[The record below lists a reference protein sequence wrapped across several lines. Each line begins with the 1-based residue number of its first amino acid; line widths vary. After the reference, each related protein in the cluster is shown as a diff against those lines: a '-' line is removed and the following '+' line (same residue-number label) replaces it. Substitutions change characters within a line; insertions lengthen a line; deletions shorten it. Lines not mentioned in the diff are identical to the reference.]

1 MSFLDNLSYSST
13 KYLDSTKQFLTSN
26 NLVSQIVFFVLIVI
40 VFVILVRI
48 GAVIISYIM
57 SPSPNPYL
65 LNGMIDATKQHTIP
79 QDPKVN
85 GSIPILR
92 SNDKT
97 QGLEFTWNVWI
108 FVNNVTNT
116 TEYRYKHIFNKGN
129 HTIGNDGI
137 ASPNNAPGLYL
148 TPVTPVNATFESG
161 SSGVLG
167 AQEMGLLVR
176 MNIFNAERSAV
187 SSKLNETCLQVV
199 SGEANSI
206 GIFGSDPA
214 VQQATVAQCQAAFP
228 GLNENVGSEVANA
241 PNIYED
247 IEIPGIPLNKWVN
260 VIIRCSSNNIIDVY
274 INGRLTKRQQL
285 SGVARQNYDDVYVA
299 LQGGF
304 PGYISN
310 LNYFNYAIG
319 TGEIDSI
326 VRGGPNLTPIGG
338 TDLTASKPQ
347 YLANSWF
354 FNETDPLFSTE
365 LA

>member
-1 MSFLDNLSYSST
+1 MSFLDNLSYGST
-13 KYLDSTKQFLTSN
+13 KYLDSTKQFLSSN
-26 NLVSQIVFFVLIVI
+26 NLVAQIVFFILIVI
-40 VFVILVRI
+40 VFVVLVRI
-48 GAVIISYIM
+48 GALVISYIL

-79 QDPKVN
+79 QDPKSR
-85 GSIPILR
+85 GAIPILR
-92 SNDKT
+92 SNDQT

-108 FVNNVTNT
+108 FVDGVTNT

-129 HTIGNDGI
+129 HMIGNDGI

-148 TPVTPVNATFESG
+148 TPVTPVNANFTSESG
-161 SSGVLG
+161 FTG
-167 AQEMGLLVR
+167 AQTMGLLVR
-176 MNIFNAERSAV
+176 MNIFNAELTAE
-187 SSKLNETCLQVV
+187 SSKLNATCQQVV
-199 SGEANSI
+199 SGEAQASGLFDN
-206 GIFGSDPA
+206 DPA
-214 VQQATVAQCQAAFP
+214 VQQATIAQCQAAFP
-228 GLNENVGSEVANA
+228 ALNAGAETGVANA
-241 PNIYED
+241 PNIYDD

-260 VIIRCSSNNIIDVY
+260 VIIRCSANNILDVY

-304 PGYISN
+304 PGFISN

-326 VRGGPNLTPIGG
+326 VKGGPNLTPIGG

-354 FNETDPLFSTE
+354 FNETDPLFSSE
-365 LA
+365 LV

>member
-1 MSFLDNLSYSST
+1 MSFLDNLSYGST

-26 NLVSQIVFFVLIVI
+26 NLVAQIVFFILIVI
-40 VFVILVRI
+40 VFVVLVRI
-48 GAVIISYIM
+48 GAVVISYIL

-65 LNGMIDATKQHTIP
+65 LNGMIDSTKQHTIP
-79 QDPKVN
+79 QDPKSH
-85 GSIPILR
+85 GAIPILR
-92 SNDKT
+92 SNDQT

-108 FVNNVTNT
+108 FVDGVTNT

-129 HTIGNDGI
+129 HMIGNDGI

-148 TPVTPVNATFESG
+148 TPVTPVNADYTSG
-161 SSGVLG
+161 PYTGNG
-167 AQEMGLLVR
+167 QTMGLLVR
-176 MNIFNAERSAV
+176 MNIFNAELTAE
-187 SSKLNETCLQVV
+187 SSKLNATCQRVV
-199 SGEANSI
+199 SGEAKASGLFEN
-206 GIFGSDPA
+206 DPA
-214 VQQATVAQCQAAFP
+214 VQQATIAQCREAFP
-228 GLNENVGSEVANA
+228 ALNENLDKGLADA

-260 VIIRCSSNNIIDVY
+260 VIIRCTANNILDVY

-304 PGYISN
+304 PGFISN
-310 LNYFNYAIG
+310 LKYFNYAIG

-326 VRGGPNLTPIGG
+326 IRNGPNLTPIGG
-338 TDLTASKPQ
+338 SNLTDSKPQ
-347 YLANSWF
+347 YLANRWF
-354 FNETDPLFSTE
+354 FNETDPLFTSG